1 MHGSLGR
8 LVRLPLML
16 LVVLA
21 LVVAACTGDGGTSP
35 APDSPAPESP
45 PVVGESP
52 AASPD
57 EEPTGLLADVLEAG
71 VIRMS
76 TDPEY
81 PPQSAL
87 APDGSYE
94 GFDIDVG
101 TEIAE
106 RLGVEIQF
114 ETPSWDV
121 ITAGSWGGRWDF
133 SVGSM
138 TITTPRQEVLMFSD
152 PYYFTPAQM
161 AVPTDS
167 AAQSLDDLA
176 GATICVGAT
185 TTYQE
190 WIEGTLDFGTES
202 PQTTPP
208 DGAQVTTLPTDRQC
222 AESWR
227 AGRTDF
233 EAWLSSS
240 TTVQGAIDAGLPV
253 RAIGDPVFYEPLAV
267 AFDRSGPDATDMV
280 ERVNQILAD
289 MRADGT
295 LSELSNKW
303 FDEDLT
309 VRTDQ

>member
-1 MHGSLGR
+1 MHPARR
-8 LVRLPLML
+8 L
-16 LVVLA
+16 LA
-21 LVVAACTGDGGTSP
+21 LTAVVAFAAAACGDGATTP
-35 APDSPAPESP
+35 APATPGDTP
-45 PVVGESP
+45 GNGG
-52 AASPD
+52 
-57 EEPTGLLADVLEAG
+57 EEPTGLLAEVLAQG
-71 VIRMS
+71 YIRMS

-87 APDGSYE
+87 TPAGDYE

-106 RLGVEIQF
+106 RLGVEIRF

-138 TITTPRQEVLMFSD
+138 TITTPRERVLMFSD

-161 AVPTDS
+161 AVPEDS
-167 AAQSLDDLA
+167 DVQSLDDLA
-176 GATICVGAT
+176 GQTICVGAA

-202 PQTTPP
+202 PQTEAPE
-208 DGAQVTTLPTDRQC
+208 GAQVSTLPTDRQC

-227 AGRTDF
+227 AGRRDF

-253 RAIGDPVFYEPLAV
+253 RALGAPVFYEPLAV
-267 AFDRSGPDATDMV
+267 AFDRSGPDPTDMV
-280 ERVNQILAD
+280 ERVNQILD
-289 MRADGT
+289 EMRADGT
-295 LSELSNKW
+295 LSQLSDKW
-303 FDEDLT
+303 FGEDLT
-309 VRTDQ
+309 VRQDG